1 VLPPFSNIRSGK
13 VSRLALATSLFA
25 IFIVALVISGCGASS
40 GSSSSSSTPAEAGS
54 GAGGGEAEPTAD
66 VEGAGEIEETPG
78 VCEHGETGISA
89 LPKEQQEWY
98 ANVDKTVQACV
109 SPYVKWTKPIG
120 KPPWTIAYAGTYSGN
135 AWRQVSLKR
144 IEELAKEYEEA
155 GLVKKLIV
163 SDSGGDSTRMIQQLN
178 QAVEQGAEAILTTS
192 PPESAIN
199 GSLKEIYE
207 KEIPFVS
214 IDGDTTSPY
223 YLATGGNLREAGK
236 EIAEQLVSEI
246 GGKGT
251 IVAINGIPGITPSE
265 ATWLGAK
272 AVFDQYPEIK
282 LMGGK
287 PIYGQY
293 TESVAKTEM
302 LKLLSSHPEE
312 LAGVFVQGSMEMA
325 AIEALEQTGRPAVPV
340 TNGGATNAG
349 VFWQENPE
357 TWEKGFVY
365 YPTIAD
371 TDIAWEAMMRTL
383 EGQGPKVT
391 SMTRPPVAFGF
402 EDLKEMIPPGAT
414 LSSGEEMDPPK
425 GTWWTTEQVDAFFE
439 KPADPLAFKE

>member
-1 VLPPFSNIRSGK
+1 LPPFSNIRSGTI
-13 VSRLALATSLFA
+13 SSSTLIASLFA
-25 IFIVALVISGCGASS
+25 VIVMALVVTGCGASS
-40 GSSSSSSTPAEAGS
+40 DSSSSSGGSTE
-54 GAGGGEAEPTAD
+54 GGGESAAVEP
-66 VEGAGEIEETPG
+66 AGEVEETPG
-78 VCEHGETGISA
+78 TCAHGKSA
-89 LPKEQQEWY
+89 VSSLPSEQQEWY

-109 SPYVKWTKPIG
+109 SPYVKWTKPLG

-144 IEELAKEYEEA
+144 IEELAKEYEAA
-155 GLVKKLIV
+155 GLVKKLII

-223 YLATGGNLREAGK
+223 YLATGGNLREAGRQ
-236 EIAEQLVSEI
+236 IAEQLVKEI

-251 IVAINGIPGITPSE
+251 IAAINGIPGITPSE

-325 AIEALEQTGRPAVPV
+325 AIEALEQTGRPLVPV

-349 VFWQENPE
+349 VFWQEHPE

-371 TDIAWEAMMRTL
+371 TDVAWEVMMRTL

-391 SMTRPPVAFGF
+391 SMTRPPVAFEF
-402 EDLKEMIPPGAT
+402 EDLKEMIPPGAS
-414 LSSGEEMDPPK
+414 LSSGEEMDPPE
-425 GTWWTTEQVDAFFE
+425 GTWWTGEQVDAFFE
-439 KPADPLAFKE
+439 KPADPMAFKE

>member
-1 VLPPFSNIRSGK
+1 LGLVVGL
-13 VSRLALATSLFA
+13 LA
-25 IFIVALVISGCGASS
+25 IVAAALVVTGCGASS
-40 GSSSSSSTPAEAGS
+40 GSSSSDTSGESAGASAEAG
-54 GAGGGEAEPTAD
+54 
-66 VEGAGEIEETPG
+66 GAGEESKPASAVEAAGKVEETPG
-78 VCEHGETGISA
+78 TCEHGKSGVSS
-89 LPKEQQEWY
+89 LPPEEQKWY

-109 SPYVKWTKPIG
+109 SPYIKWTKPLG

-236 EIAEQLVSEI
+236 EIAEQLVKEI
-246 GGKGT
+246 DGKGT

-325 AIEALEQTGRPAVPV
+325 AIEALEQTGRPLVPV

-349 VFWQENPE
+349 VYWQEHPE

-371 TDIAWEAMMRTL
+371 TDVAWEVMMRTL
-383 EGQGPKVT
+383 EGQGPKIT
-391 SMTRPPVAFGF
+391 SMTRPPVPFGF

-439 KPADPLAFKE
+439 NPADPMSFKE